1 MTELKKLIKDV
12 KIDRIISAIG
22 LIVIGVLMLVTPST
36 VANVTCIIVAIALYV
51 IAVIDLLGFFVGGF
65 AIGMYSLVNCIGCLV
80 VGSWLITTPAVALS
94 VMDVVLT
101 ILIVIDGAE
110 LLERAILMERGKI
123 KDWWLVLIFA
133 IAILTLGTVGIFVSG
148 IGMTYTGISLILSG
162 VFMIITII
170 AFDRKI
176 SKIKK
181 NLGIDNK
188 SR

>member
-1 MTELKKLIKDV
+1 
-12 KIDRIISAIG
+12 
-22 LIVIGVLMLVTPST
+22 
-36 VANVTCIIVAIALYV
+36 
-51 IAVIDLLGFFVGGF
+51 
-65 AIGMYSLVNCIGCLV
+65 
-80 VGSWLITTPAVALS
+80 
-94 VMDVVLT
+94 MDVVLT

-133 IAILTLGTVGIFVSG
+133 IAILALGIVGIFVSG

-181 NLGIDNK
+181 DLGIDNK

>member
-1 MTELKKLIKDV
+1 
-12 KIDRIISAIG
+12 
-22 LIVIGVLMLVTPST
+22 
-36 VANVTCIIVAIALYV
+36 
-51 IAVIDLLGFFVGGF
+51 
-65 AIGMYSLVNCIGCLV
+65 MYSLVNCIGCLV
-80 VGSWLITTPAVALS
+80 VGSWLITTPAIALS

-133 IAILTLGTVGIFVSG
+133 IAILTLGIVGIFVSG

-181 NLGIDNK
+181 DLGIDNK